1 MLINQVT
8 FLVTTME
15 LWVCQLPSWT
25 NTIQTNLRLFGK
37 RVEIQELVPPMKYY
51 QNCHINHIK
60 KIEVVAPF
68 LKDSVVIPA
77 F

>member
-37 RVEIQELVPPMKYY
+37 QVEIQELVLQMKSY
-51 QNCHINHIK
+51 QNYLTNHIK
-60 KIEVVAPF
+60 KIEEVVQS
-68 LKDSVVIPA
+68 LKDSVVILA
-77 F
+77 Y

>member
-15 LWVCQLPSWT
+15 LWVCQLPSWI

-37 RVEIQELVPPMKYY
+37 QVEIQELVLQMKYY
-51 QNCHINHIK
+51 QSYLISHIK
-60 KIEVVAPF
+60 KIEAAARF
-68 LKDSVVIPA
+68 LKDSVVILA